1 MSPVSPPADK
11 RFRRAHVRP
20 GRRRRWR
27 SLLRPFIK
35 YGVLA
40 SVTLYA
46 LYRGGAVVA
55 DARALKID
63 EIAVRGNVQLSSGAV
78 IAALSGLRGQNILW
92 SDLRAWRE
100 RLLASPWVKEAA
112 LRRVLPST
120 IEVVV
125 REREP
130 IGLGRL
136 HGALYLVD
144 DEGAVIDKYGPL
156 YADFDLPI
164 IDGLSIASS
173 DTQGGAVDGTRT
185 ELAARLIS
193 SLRSSPEVGD
203 RLSQVDV
210 SDARNAAVILSDDP
224 ALIYVGAERFLPR
237 LQSYLQLSKTMK
249 ERVLGANFDYVD
261 LRFDDHVYVGLA
273 GKARANRAAST
284 PMGQAPPIEKVG
296 APADARKRRR

>member
-1 MSPVSPPADK
+1 MSPVSAPSDK

-20 GRRRRWR
+20 VRRRRWR
-27 SLLRPFIK
+27 ALLKPFIT
-35 YGVLA
+35 YGALT

-55 DARALKID
+55 DARALRID

-78 IAALSGLRGQNILW
+78 MATLSGLRGQNILL
-92 SDLRAWRE
+92 SDLHAWRE

-144 DEGAVIDKYGPL
+144 DEGTVIDAYGPL
-156 YADFDLPI
+156 YAGFDLPI
-164 IDGLSIASS
+164 IDGLSTVPSGREGS
-173 DTQGGAVDGTRT
+173 AVDGTRAQ
-185 ELAARLIS
+185 LAARLIS
-193 SLRSSPEVGD
+193 SLRSSPDVGN

-249 ERVLGANFDYVD
+249 ERVLGADFDYVD
-261 LRFDDHVYVGLA
+261 LRFDDHVFVGLA
-273 GKARANRAAST
+273 GKSRTRASSAPR
-284 PMGQAPPIEKVG
+284 GQAPPAARVG
-296 APADARKRRR
+296 PGRRQ